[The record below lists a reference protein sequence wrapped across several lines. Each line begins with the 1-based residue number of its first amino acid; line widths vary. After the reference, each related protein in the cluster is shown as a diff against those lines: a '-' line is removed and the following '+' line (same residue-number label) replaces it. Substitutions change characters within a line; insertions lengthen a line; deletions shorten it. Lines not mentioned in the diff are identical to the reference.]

1 MTVCT
6 AYIISFN
13 ISGDDSVT
21 PCLIVQSQSQHML
34 GSYVPQ
40 CTEDGKYT
48 AQQCHPGT
56 GYCWCVDA
64 NGVEVENTLRPP
76 YERPVNCSE
85 GQWPVLFLIVEP
97 TSKEPMGP
105 RVE

>member
-1 MTVCT
+1 MFMCVQP
-6 AYIISFN
+6 ISFN

-56 GYCWCVDA
+56 GYCWCVDE
-64 NGVEVENTLRPP
+64 NGVEVDNTSRPP
-76 YERPVNCSE
+76 YEHPVNCSE
-85 GQWPVLFLIVEP
+85 GQCHRAVAPSFVQ
-97 TSKEPMGP
+97 
-105 RVE
+105 RN